1 MSFLNDLAKQRQR
14 FLDGMEANQGDINL
28 SIFEDF
34 YPDEAHFIYELL
46 QNAEDAGATEVL
58 FELSPHACYFE
69 HNGTRHF
76 NEVDIRAITG
86 IHNSSKKNNPDR
98 IGKFGVGFKSVF
110 VYTETPIIYSRD
122 YSFKII
128 KLVMPQAVPQ
138 RPGLGDR
145 TRFELPFNNAKK
157 NVKEAYAEVK
167 SGLEQLSETT
177 LLFLSNLQFIR
188 WKLGNQEGA
197 VLRHEHSP
205 SHIEVLKQVD
215 GLDVQSSHW
224 LRFAA
229 PVENVHQFTAPV
241 DGVERQKVAIAFELV
256 FRGEQRTFDP
266 AKRIAEQL
274 RIAPA
279 VKGKVSVFFPAEKE
293 TSGLRF
299 HLHAPFIPEL
309 SRASIKNSPENTPL
323 IEQLAKLSARSLH
336 VIRDVGLLTG
346 EFLAVLPNN
355 DDALAERYTVIRSAI
370 LDEMKSQALVPTYA
384 GGFAP
389 GSRLWQSRATIKALL
404 SDEDLAFLTDRQD
417 EPTWAIGVTQKNQ
430 NQDKFLASLDIL
442 AWDAEDLK
450 DFFEARA
457 RVSPY
462 SWLNVRVDP
471 AVMKWLAGKSREWHQ
486 ALYAVL
492 NKYCEDEGDFFSL
505 DETQIVRLVDGTY
518 SLPKNAYFQT
528 GPTNAKDPLPRV
540 DEEVLTVG
548 AKKAQQSEAR
558 KFLANIG
565 VKVPG
570 ELEELTLL
578 LQARYGP
585 EGDAP
590 SEKVYLADL
599 KRLMAFAEKNPQ
611 CREMLAE
618 AYLFRVDSPEFEW
631 GQAKDA
637 YIDAPFLATGLRT
650 FYDSIL
656 DDKDRRWPLSNWY
669 KDRQVAI
676 EKLVKFAEL
685 AGVEQEFRELY
696 VETNCQGNPKFNYL
710 IQAPGERYTSPINR
724 DYTLT
729 KRAHGMLKKNTIE
742 GSRLVWAA
750 MCNASS
756 RVLQACYRKNE
767 RNGAHFADS
776 QLIDWL
782 RRLAWVP
789 QKDGT
794 FVSPRQATA
803 AKLPAGFAVDA
814 GYQWLRQVEFGAD
827 ERKRSADSAAKA
839 AKRAELGFETDEGYL
854 RALEFSKLPEDEQLR
869 MLSSARRQT
878 EEIIE
883 LPERPVRN
891 AEFRAGRVADQAK
904 STPEKE
910 SMLKQRY
917 VQLGVEAAK
926 AEAKL
931 YLIDQYTNSSGQMIC
946 QACKKE
952 LPFKLPNGSYYFE
965 AVEIVAGAPKR
976 FREGYLALCPNH
988 AAAYQHANAQRNAMH
1003 EVVVTAAGN
1012 EIELALGGAE
1022 TTVYF
1027 TQMHLADARAC
1038 LESFESDVA

>member
-1 MSFLNDLAKQRQR
+1 MSFLQDLAEQRQR
-14 FLDGMEANQGDINL
+14 FLDGVEANQGDINL
-28 SIFEDF
+28 GIFEDF

-46 QNAEDAGATEVL
+46 QNAEDAGATEVM
-58 FELSPHACYFE
+58 FELSHRACYFE
-69 HNGTRHF
+69 HNGARHF
-76 NEVDIRAITG
+76 DEVDIRAITG
-86 IHNSSKKNNPDR
+86 IHNSSKKDNPDR

-128 KLVMPQAVPQ
+128 KLVMPQPVPQ
-138 RPGLGDR
+138 RPGVGDR
-145 TRFELPFNNAKK
+145 TRFEFPFNNPKK
-157 NVKEAYAEVK
+157 NVNEAYAEVK

-177 LLFLSNLQFIR
+177 LLFLNNLQLIR
-188 WKLGNQEGA
+188 WKVGNQEGA

-205 SHIEVLKQVD
+205 SHIEVLKQAD
-215 GLDVQSSHW
+215 GLEVYSSHW
-224 LRFAA
+224 LRFTA

-241 DGVERQKVAIAFELV
+241 DGVERQKVAIAFELA
-256 FRGEQRTFDP
+256 FRGEQSTFDP
-266 AKRIAEQL
+266 AQPIAVQL

-323 IEQLAKLSARSLH
+323 IEQLATLSARSLH
-336 VIRDVGLLTG
+336 AIKDVGLLTG

-355 DDALAERYTVIRSAI
+355 DDALADRYTVIRMAI
-370 LDEMKSQALVPTYA
+370 LDEMKSHELVPTYA
-384 GGFAP
+384 GGYAP
-389 GSRLWQSRATIKALL
+389 GSRLWQSRAAIKALL
-404 SDEDLAFLTDRQD
+404 SDEDLAFITDQED
-417 EPTWAIGVTQKNQ
+417 KPTWVIGVTQKNQ
-430 NQDKFLASLDIL
+430 NQDKFLASLDIPT
-442 AWDAEDLK
+442 WDAEDLK
-450 DFFEARA
+450 DFFEERA
-457 RVSPY
+457 RVSLY
-462 SWLNVRVDP
+462 SWYGRVDSE
-471 AVMKWLAGKSREWHQ
+471 VMKWLAAKSAEWHQ

-505 DETQIVRLVDGTY
+505 DETRIVRLVDGTH
-518 SLPKNAYFQT
+518 SLPKRAYFQT
-528 GPTNAKDPLPRV
+528 GATNQKDPLPRV
-540 DEEVLTVG
+540 DEEVLTIG
-548 AKKAQQSEAR
+548 TKKTLQSEAR
-558 KFLANIG
+558 KFLVNIG

-570 ELEELTLL
+570 ELEEITLL
-578 LQARYGP
+578 LQTRYGP

-590 SEKVYLADL
+590 SDKVYLADL
-599 KRLMAFAEKNPQ
+599 KRLMVFAEKNPQ
-611 CREMLAE
+611 CRELLAE
-618 AYLFRVDSPEFEW
+618 AFLFRVDSPEFRW
-631 GQAKDA
+631 GQAKQA
-637 YIDAPFLATGLRT
+637 YMDAPFLSTGLRT
-650 FYDSIL
+650 FYDSIQ
-656 DDKDRRWPLSNWY
+656 DDKDRRWPLSEWY
-669 KDRQVAI
+669 KDQQIALD
-676 EKLVKFAEL
+676 KLVKFAEL
-685 AGVEQEFRELY
+685 AGVEQEFRQLY

-710 IQAPGERYTSPINR
+710 IKAPGERYTSPINR

-729 KRAHGMLKKNTIE
+729 ERAHGMLKKNTIE

-750 MCNASS
+750 MCKANS

-767 RNGAHFADS
+767 RNGAHYADS

-814 GYQWLRQVEFGAD
+814 GYQWLSQVEFGAD
-827 ERKRSADSAAKA
+827 ERKRSADSVAKA

-869 MLSSARRQT
+869 MLSDAQRQK
-878 EEIIE
+878 EENIE

-891 AEFRAGRVADQAK
+891 ADFRAGRVAGQAK

-910 SMLKQRY
+910 SVLKQRY

-952 LPFKLPNGSYYFE
+952 LPFKLLNGSYYFE

-988 AAAYQHANAQRNAMH
+988 AAAYQYANARRDAMH
-1003 EVVVTAAGN
+1003 EVVATATGN

-1027 TQMHLADARAC
+1027 TQMHLADARTC